1 MLRFS
6 DATRPLGKETSIQ
19 PGFVYTVTKHLL
31 SHQQV
36 ALHRLLLIPHTK
48 QNITSSRRGLCHRA
62 ASCCGNT
69 ETECSPRDLQAS
81 SSTVS

>member
-19 PGFVYTVTKHLL
+19 PGFVYTVTKQLL

-36 ALHRLLLIPHTK
+36 ALHRLLCFGT
-48 QNITSSRRGLCHRA
+48 
-62 ASCCGNT
+62 
-69 ETECSPRDLQAS
+69 
-81 SSTVS
+81 